1 MELGD
6 KTMGG
11 ICGFYGFEDKNALLG
26 MIKVL
31 SHRGPDGY
39 GLYTD
44 ENVSLGHARLSI
56 IDLSERGN
64 PIEKKHLYFYWDGEK
79 FIFAPEIKAIFET
92 GIKGERGD
100 IS

>member
-1 MELGD
+1 MEIGD
-6 KTMGG
+6 KTMCG

-31 SHRGPDGY
+31 SHRGHDDY

-44 ENVSLGHARLSI
+44 ENVSLWYARLSI

-64 PIEKKHLYFYWDGEK
+64 PIGKKHLYFYWDGEK
-79 FIFAPEIKAIFET
+79 FIFAPGIKAILET
-92 GIKGERGD
+92 GIEGERGD